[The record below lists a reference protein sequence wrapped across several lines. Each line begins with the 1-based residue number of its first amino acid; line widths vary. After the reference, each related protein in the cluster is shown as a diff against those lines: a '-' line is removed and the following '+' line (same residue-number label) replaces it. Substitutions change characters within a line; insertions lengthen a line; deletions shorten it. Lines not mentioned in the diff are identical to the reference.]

1 MPGTVGA
8 TMYVPKGRRWP
19 GAWVATLTP
28 ILLAAIAMS
37 PAAACA
43 AGVRKD
49 AREGPCEGGVEFSRQ
64 VCRAFTTVARNAMPA
79 VVYIRVQRS
88 VEVWSEK
95 SKDTS
100 VPDLPDSL
108 GEEFF
113 KSFFRR
119 PSKPRRRIQI
129 GQGSGFLVSSD
140 GLVLTNHHV
149 VGDAHRVTV
158 RLHDGREFEAKPVG
172 ADPRTD
178 LAVIRIAAKGLPHL
192 ELGDSSSLEPGEFV
206 MAIGSPFGLVHTVT
220 VGVVSA
226 VGRSTVGI
234 QDYEDFIQTDAAIN
248 PGNSG
253 GPLLNMDSKVVGI
266 NTAIFTRSGGYMGIG
281 FAIPINMAR
290 NIKDQLV
297 AHGRVTR
304 GYLGVVIQELT
315 DSLAK
320 SFGLEGAKGALIAG
334 VVEGGP
340 ADTGGVERGDIIV
353 EFSGR
358 PVGAV
363 GELRNLVA
371 ATRVGASVKVT
382 VHRAGRRRTLTI
394 KVGRLREEDAPA
406 VPAPDG
412 RSDLLTQLGLGVE
425 EMSPEMAR
433 HLGHA
438 GLGGI
443 VIVSV
448 QPGSVAAVA
457 GLETGMIVEEVNRE
471 RVTNTSKFMIALSKL
486 AEERRALL
494 LVRDRSAPRYV
505 VLEW

>member
-1 MPGTVGA
+1 MPA
-8 TMYVPKGRRWP
+8 TLLKTLP
-19 GAWVATLTP
+19 GALAATLLMSASAT
-28 ILLAAIAMS
+28 LASAPPTSVA
-37 PAAACA
+37 
-43 AGVRKD
+43 D
-49 AREGPCEGGVEFSRQ
+49 EGADGAEFSRQ
-64 VCRAFTTVARNAMPA
+64 VCRAFTTVARSAMPA
-79 VVYIRVQRS
+79 VVSIRVQRS
-88 VEVWSEK
+88 VEVWPGK
-95 SKDTS
+95 SSDGAGME
-100 VPDLPDSL
+100 LPDAL

-113 KSFFRR
+113 KSFFKRPRR
-119 PSKPRRRIQI
+119 PRRRIQI
-129 GQGSGFLVSSD
+129 GQGSGFLISPD
-140 GLVLTNHHV
+140 GLILTNHHV

-172 ADPRTD
+172 ADERTD
-178 LAVIRIAAKGLPHL
+178 LAVIRIDGTALPHL
-192 ELGDSSSLEPGEFV
+192 ELGDSGELEPGEFV

-253 GPLLNMDSKVVGI
+253 GPLLNLDAKAVGI

-281 FAIPINMAR
+281 FAIPINMAK

-297 AHGRVTR
+297 RHGRVTR
-304 GYLGVVIQELT
+304 GYLGVVIQEVT

-320 SFGLEGAKGALIAG
+320 SFGLEGAAGALVSG

-340 ADTGGVERGDIIV
+340 ADKGGVERGDIV
-353 EFSGR
+353 TEFDGR
-358 PVGAV
+358 AVGGV

-371 ATRVGASVKVT
+371 ATPVGKSVKIT
-382 VHRAGRRRTLTI
+382 VFRNGRRRELTVE
-394 KVGRLREEDAPA
+394 VGRLREKETAAAP
-406 VPAPDG
+406 PPDG

-425 EMSPEMAR
+425 EMTPEIAR

-438 GLGGI
+438 GRRGV

-448 QPGSVAAVA
+448 QQGSVASAA
-457 GLETGMIVEEVNRE
+457 GLEPGMIVEEVNRE
-471 RVTNTSKFMIALSKL
+471 RVTNTSKFMIALSRL

-494 LVRDRSAPRYV
+494 LVRDKDAPRYV

>member
-320 SFGLEGAKGALIAG
+320 SFGLEGRRGALIAG